1 MPNNVGKDIK
11 GGISLAQIEDFL
23 GTVSGYVWGA
33 PLLIL
38 IVGTGIYLTI
48 RLGALQI
55 RLLPYALKLTFS
67 KNVDKDSKGDI
78 SHFQALSTAMA
89 ATVGTG
95 NIVGVATA
103 VVLGGPGAI
112 FWMWLSA
119 FFGMATKYGE
129 AILAVKYRV
138 VDAKGMMA
146 GGPMYYLER
155 GLKQKWLA
163 VLFAIFGAVAA
174 FGIGNGTQS
183 NSVAS
188 IVEDTFGVTPW
199 ITGIILT
206 IFAAS
211 VILGGIKTI
220 GKVTA
225 FFVPIMVIF
234 YVLAGLIVMVLNFDL
249 IPAAFGT
256 IFSAAFTGE
265 AAVGGAIGAAI
276 RYGVARGVFSNEAGL
291 GSAPIAAAAAR
302 TDLPGRQALVSMT
315 QVLFDT
321 LIVCTIT
328 GLTIVMSGLYQGEGL
343 DGAPLTSAA
352 FNEYLGSTGSYIV
365 AIGLIFFASSTI
377 IGWSYY
383 GEKCFQYLFKSPSLL
398 IVYRIIFVSVV
409 FIGAIASLDVV
420 WSFSDVMNGLMAIPN
435 LIGLLGLSG
444 VIVYETKKIV
454 EKAND
459 EKKLKAN
466 GTGTKN

>member
-1 MPNNVGKDIK
+1 MERFEEI
-11 GGISLAQIEDFL
+11 L
-23 GTVSGYVWGA
+23 GTISGYVWGV

-38 IVGTGIYLTI
+38 IVGTGIYLTV
-48 RLGALQI
+48 RLGFLQV

-67 KNVDKDSKGDI
+67 KGVDKDSKGDI

-103 VVLGGPGAI
+103 VVLGGPGAV

-138 VDAKGMMA
+138 TDAKGQMA
-146 GGPMYYLER
+146 GGPMYYLEH

-163 VLFAIFGAVAA
+163 VLFAIFGAIAA
-174 FGIGNGTQS
+174 FGIGNMTQS

-188 IVEDTFGVTPW
+188 IVDDTFGLAPW
-199 ITGIILT
+199 ATGLILT
-206 IFAAS
+206 AFAGL

-225 FFVPIMVIF
+225 FFVPFMVLF
-234 YVLAGLIVMVLNFDL
+234 YVIAGLIIMVMNFDL
-249 IPAAFGT
+249 IPSAVGT

-265 AAVGGAIGAAI
+265 AAAGGAIGAAI

-291 GSAPIAAAAAR
+291 GSAPIAAAAAK
-302 TDLPGRQALVSMT
+302 TDMPGRQALVSMT

-321 LIVCTIT
+321 LIVCSIT
-328 GLTIVMSGLYQGEGL
+328 GITIVMSGLYTQEGL
-343 DGAPLTSAA
+343 EGAPLTSAA
-352 FNEYLGSTGSYIV
+352 FGQFLGGAGPYVV
-365 AIGLIFFASSTI
+365 ALGLIFFASSTI

-383 GEKCFQYLFKSPSLL
+383 GEKCFQYLFKNPSLL
-398 IVYRIIFVSVV
+398 IVYRILFVASVFLGATASLSVV
-409 FIGAIASLDVV
+409 
-420 WSFSDVMNGLMAIPN
+420 WTFSDVMNGLMAVPN

-444 VIVYETKKIV
+444 VIIFETKRIA
-454 EKAND
+454 EKAKE
-459 EKKLKAN
+459 EKAAKAELAREGN
-466 GTGTKN
+466 